1 MYCERISETENS
13 LYVLMNWSLQFL
25 FGFRY
30 EIEGCEVIWAIKDK
44 SISSTFVDPG
54 AGEFFMAELNKEKE
68 TQEGKPSKRLK
79 YTVDGKS
86 LINSIRLG
94 WRNLDSGQSQVH
106 RKSNATL
113 IFKTSCWNS
122 VCGWNLIFLTNQ

>member
-1 MYCERISETENS
+1 M
-13 LYVLMNWSLQFL
+13 

-54 AGEFFMAELNKEKE
+54 AGEFFMAELNKKKK

-86 LINSIRLG
+86 LIIGGGGYINFKSDLI
-94 WRNLDSGQSQVH
+94 QVY
-106 RKSNATL
+106 RESNANTD
-113 IFKTSCWNS
+113 F
-122 VCGWNLIFLTNQ
+122 

>member
-106 RKSNATL
+106 RKSNAN
-113 IFKTSCWNS
+113 IDF
-122 VCGWNLIFLTNQ
+122 